1 MGIKRS
7 VKNRLS
13 SPQRKVKN
21 LHVKKQQETLV
32 KYEKVHHMYF
42 LFDAIGSS
50 SYNICVE
57 MYNELAI

>member
-21 LHVKKQQETLV
+21 LDVKKQQETLV

-42 LFDAIGSS
+42 
-50 SYNICVE
+50 
-57 MYNELAI
+57 